1 MESANHE
8 VVPGGTK
15 GSSGVCFSMLHY
27 FFATPKIFVPFQ
39 CWKLDSLSRVQ
50 VVQVFPALLKDCTQ
64 KEEGKEGGREV
75 GKKGRRKDSG

>member
-1 MESANHE
+1 MLILPQLRVVNKEKSMESANHE

-50 VVQVFPALLKDCTQ
+50 VV
-64 KEEGKEGGREV
+64 
-75 GKKGRRKDSG
+75 